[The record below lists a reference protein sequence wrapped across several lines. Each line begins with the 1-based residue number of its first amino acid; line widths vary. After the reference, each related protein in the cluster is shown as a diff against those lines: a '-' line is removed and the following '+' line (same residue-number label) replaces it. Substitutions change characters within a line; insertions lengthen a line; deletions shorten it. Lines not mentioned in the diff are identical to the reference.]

1 MATNAKEIEV
11 FIWPV
16 GTSPMRSVVF
26 VECTSSR
33 RDYFAEIDLAETIL
47 QSLEFSD
54 ATDEEIAFIASDLER
69 IANQIREKFKPQGE

>member
-1 MATNAKEIEV
+1 MAANDKEIEV

-26 VECTSSR
+26 AECASSK
-33 RDYFAEIDLAETIL
+33 RDYFAEVDLGETIL

-54 ATDEEIAFIASDLER
+54 ATDEEVAFIASDLER